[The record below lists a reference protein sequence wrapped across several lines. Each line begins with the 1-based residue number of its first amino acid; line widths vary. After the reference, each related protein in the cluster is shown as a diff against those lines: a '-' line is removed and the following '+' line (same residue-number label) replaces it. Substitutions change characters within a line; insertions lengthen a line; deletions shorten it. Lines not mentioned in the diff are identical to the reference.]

1 MCLQHAKQKTK
12 AWKKF
17 GESQLFLKHAGGGL
31 MRGGVVCVV
40 PRFCINTLNHVKIR
54 VKLSRNAKTPG
65 RRDSGAPRA
74 RRECIQ
80 PQHLYPCA
88 NILT

>member
-1 MCLQHAKQKTK
+1 M
-12 AWKKF
+12 
-17 GESQLFLKHAGGGL
+17 
-31 MRGGVVCVV
+31 CVV

-80 PQHLYPCA
+80 QNTCILVRTFLLNTIACPMNVFKKNHLL
-88 NILT
+88 NK